1 LNFTER
7 LAKEKVMNLFNCYQ
21 LLGLYTAAPLAIQWL
36 ASNGNTAWA
45 VVLGVL
51 ELLGFIFLGIALNA
65 VTE

>member
-1 LNFTER
+1 
-7 LAKEKVMNLFNCYQ
+7 MNLFNCYQ

-51 ELLGFIFLGIALNA
+51 ELLMFIFLGIALNA

>member
-1 LNFTER
+1 
-7 LAKEKVMNLFNCYQ
+7 MNLFNCYQ

-45 VVLGVL
+45 VVLGMA
-51 ELLGFIFLGIALNA
+51 ELIMFIFLGIALNA

>member
-21 LLGLYTAAPLAIQWL
+21 ALAIYTALPFAIQWL

-45 VVLGVL
+45 VVLGVV
-51 ELLGFIFLGIALNA
+51 ELLGFIFLGLVLNS